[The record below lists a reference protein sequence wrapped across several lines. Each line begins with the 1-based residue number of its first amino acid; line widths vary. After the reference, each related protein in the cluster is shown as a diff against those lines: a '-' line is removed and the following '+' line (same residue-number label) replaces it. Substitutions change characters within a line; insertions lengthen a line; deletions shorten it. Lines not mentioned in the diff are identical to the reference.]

1 MDLKHP
7 WIFSGA
13 INQEKNAPAAGDLVR
28 VLDSRGQ
35 FKAIGHWG
43 TGSIAVRIL
52 SWEDRAIDDAFWEV
66 KLYGA
71 IRLRMELGLYRAGE
85 NDCFRLVH
93 GEGDGLPG
101 LIVDYYAGVAVI
113 QCHSQGMLKDSDSLA
128 DVLIKNTLLEVHSVY
143 LRAEGPAAGD
153 AVNRFLKGEDAE
165 ITVIENGLKYHV
177 DLVEGQKTG
186 FFLDQR
192 DNRML
197 LRQLA
202 RGKKVLNCF
211 CYTGGFSISALEG
224 DAESVESIDVS
235 KSALQVL
242 EKNLAL
248 NHCPGDR
255 HETVRGDAL
264 KYVQQLD
271 ASSYDLIVLD
281 PPAFAKSKKK
291 RHNAVQAYKRLNAA
305 GMRVLRPGGL
315 MMTYSCSQVVDETL
329 FSNTVAAAGLEAG
342 GSYRMLKKLQ
352 QGADHPVDLFH
363 PEGRYLKGLLLK
375 KL

>member
-13 INQEKNAPAAGDLVR
+13 LNQENNAPVAGDLVR
-28 VLDSRGQ
+28 VCDSGGQ

-43 TGSIAVRIL
+43 AGSIAVRIL
-52 SWEDRAIDDAFWEV
+52 SWEDQIIDDAFWEER
-66 KLYGA
+66 LHRA
-71 IRLRMELGLYRAGE
+71 IRLRMELGLFRAGE
-85 NDCFRLVH
+85 NDCFRVVH

-113 QCHSQGMLKDSDSLA
+113 QCHSKGMLKVSDDLA
-128 DVLIKNTLLEVHSVY
+128 EVLVENGLLEVHSVY
-143 LRAEGPAAGD
+143 LRTEGTAAVD
-153 AVNRFLKGEDAE
+153 ADNRFLRGEQAE
-165 ITVIENGLKYHV
+165 LTVMENGIKYHV
-177 DLVEGQKTG
+177 DLVNGQKTG

-192 DNRML
+192 HNRTL

-202 RGKKVLNCF
+202 RDKKVLNCF
-211 CYTGGFSISALEG
+211 CYTGGFSISALRG
-224 DAESVESIDVS
+224 DATFVESVDVS

-248 NHCPGDR
+248 NHFPGDR
-255 HETVRGDAL
+255 HETIRGDAL
-264 KYVQQLD
+264 KYLNELE
-271 ASSYDLIVLD
+271 ASSYDIVVLD
-281 PPAFAKSKKK
+281 PPAFAKSRKK

-329 FSNTVAAAGLEAG
+329 FSNTVVAAGLEAG
-342 GSYRMLKKLQ
+342 GSYRILKKLQ

-363 PEGRYLKGLLLK
+363 PEGRYLKGLFLK